1 MKQLFVAGEWCPA
14 LAGELFETADPAT
27 GVALASVA
35 RGREEDVELAVRAA
49 RAAFDDRHG
58 WHAMPPAA
66 RAKVLFAIAELLE
79 QQREELA
86 ELETRDSGK
95 PIWMARLEVDVAAEQ
110 FRYYGGWCTKIRGG
124 TNPTAADLLTYT
136 VREPIGVVAAIIPW
150 NFPLIMAAQKVA
162 PALACGNTVILK
174 PAEQTPLTALRL
186 GEIAAVADLPAGALS
201 IITGFGDEAGA
212 ALVRHPEVDLVAFT
226 GSTEVGKSIMGEAA
240 RTVKRVLLELGGKS
254 PNIVLADADTNAAA
268 VHAMHAVFLNSGQ
281 TCTAGSRLL
290 IERTI
295 YDTFLE
301 QLIRE
306 TAALRIGPGIDPE
319 TTLGPLISEEQ
330 RARVEAHVAS
340 AIAEHGEIVV
350 GGRRPP
356 TQELACGY
364 FFEPTIVADVG
375 SDSVLAREEVFGPIL
390 VVSAF
395 DGVDDAI
402 AKANDSRYG
411 LAAGVWTR
419 DLRTAHRLA
428 QRLEAGT
435 VWINTYGLYDPAVS
449 FGGYKESGF
458 GRELG
463 HESIATYTQTKSIWV
478 NLQ

>member
-1 MKQLFVAGEWCPA
+1 VKQLFVAGDWRPA
-14 LAGELFETADPAT
+14 QAGETFETADPAT
-27 GVALASVA
+27 GAVLASVA

-49 RAAFDDRHG
+49 RAAFDERQG
-58 WHAMPPAA
+58 WQSIAPAT
-66 RAKVLFAIAELLE
+66 RAKVLLAIADMLDR
-79 QQREELA
+79 QCEELA
-86 ELETRDSGK
+86 ELETLDSGK
-95 PIWMARLEVDVAAEQ
+95 PIWMARLEVEVAAEQ
-110 FRYYGGWCTKIRGG
+110 FRYYGGWCTKIHGR

-136 VREPIGVVAAIIPW
+136 VREPVGVIGAIIPS

-162 PALACGNTVILK
+162 PALACGNTVVLK
-174 PAEQTPLTALRL
+174 PAEQTPLTALKL
-186 GEIAAVADLPAGALS
+186 GEIAAVADLPAGVLS

-212 ALVRHPEVDLVAFT
+212 ALVRHPQVDLVAFT

-240 RTVKRVLLELGGKS
+240 RSVKRVLLELGGKS
-254 PNIVLADADTNAAA
+254 PNIVLADADIGAAA

-290 IERTI
+290 IERKI
-295 YDTFLE
+295 YETFVE

-306 TAALRIGPGIDPE
+306 TEDLRIGPGIDPE
-319 TTLGPLISEEQ
+319 TTIGPLISEEQ

-340 AIAEHGEIVV
+340 AVAEHGELVV
-350 GGRRPP
+350 GGRRPSA
-356 TQELACGY
+356 QELACGY
-364 FFEPTIVADVG
+364 FFEPTIVANVG
-375 SDSVLAREEVFGPIL
+375 WDSTLAREEVFGPIL

-395 DGVDDAI
+395 DGVDDAV

-419 DLRTAHRLA
+419 DLRIAHRLA

-463 HESIATYTQTKSIWV
+463 LESIATYTQTKSVWV